1 MYSLSFKGGVPALR
15 SLAASGLPLPVPG
28 GGHHLIHSTC
38 SPLIH
43 LRSGTQS
50 LVWLSCACHT
60 LHIQPF
66 PPPLVWKRVLNAR
79 WTLLILYFARLL
91 LKYASTAADIPWA
104 VWYPPSDTWHG
115 GQSDISSDIFLAVVV
130 NLNSTPSASPPER
143 GGRINIYHSTSNCFV
158 SLSMACPPLT
168 VDICYFHLFSLKQ
181 NKISVLLR
189 KEWFLVR
196 LVWTVTFAVSLLPS
210 SFLGNLDL

>member
-1 MYSLSFKGGVPALR
+1 MPSEAW
-15 SLAASGLPLPVPG
+15 LPVASLYQFQGVATTSSIPPAA
-28 GGHHLIHSTC
+28 HSFTC
-38 SPLIH
+38 DQVPQVSI
-43 LRSGTQS
+43 G

-66 PPPLVWKRVLNAR
+66 PPPLVWKGVLNAR
-79 WTLLILYFARLL
+79 WTLFILYFARIL

-143 GGRINIYHSTSNCFV
+143 GGSINIYHSTSNCFV

-181 NKISVLLR
+181 NKI
-189 KEWFLVR
+189 
-196 LVWTVTFAVSLLPS
+196 
-210 SFLGNLDL
+210 